1 MEKLIL
7 KAKKGDK
14 AAFTEL
20 FVKIENDLYK
30 LAKVKIKSEEDVED
44 VVQETMIKAFISI
57 RKLKSNKALKKWIV
71 QILFNN
77 CKRYFKKKERR
88 ECSYEIEI
96 IKLDKADQKDF
107 FESTE
112 NDVDFKLLLHS
123 LSEEEKIIILL
134 FYNERYTTKEI
145 GSLLGIN
152 ENTVKSKLA
161 RAKKKIKILK
171 ESEEEIWMK

>member
-1 MEKLIL
+1 MEELII

-20 FVKIENDLYK
+20 FVKFENDLYK
-30 LAKVKIKSEEDVED
+30 LAKVKIKNEEDVED
-44 VVQETMIKAFISI
+44 IVQDTMIQAFISI
-57 RKLKSNKALKKWIV
+57 RKLKSNKSFRRWVV

-88 ECSYEIEI
+88 ECSFEIEI
-96 IKLDKADQKDF
+96 VKLDKTDQKDF

-145 GSLLGIN
+145 GSLLGLN

>member
-1 MEKLIL
+1 M
-7 KAKKGDK
+7 DK
-14 AAFTEL
+14 T
-20 FVKIENDLYK
+20 
-30 LAKVKIKSEEDVED
+30 
-44 VVQETMIKAFISI
+44 
-57 RKLKSNKALKKWIV
+57 
-71 QILFNN
+71 
-77 CKRYFKKKERR
+77 
-88 ECSYEIEI
+88 
-96 IKLDKADQKDF
+96 DQKDF

-145 GSLLGIN
+145 GSLLGLN

>member
-44 VVQETMIKAFISI
+44 VVQETMIKSFISI
-57 RKLKSNKALKKWIV
+57 RKLKSNKAFKKWIV

-88 ECSYEIEI
+88 ECSFEIEI
-96 IKLDKADQKDF
+96 VKLDKTDQKDF

-134 FYNERYTTKEI
+134 F
-145 GSLLGIN
+145 
-152 ENTVKSKLA
+152 
-161 RAKKKIKILK
+161 
-171 ESEEEIWMK
+171 

>member
-1 MEKLIL
+1 MEELII

-20 FVKIENDLYK
+20 FVKFENDLYK

-57 RKLKSNKALKKWIV
+57 RKLKSNKAFKKWIV

-88 ECSYEIEI
+88 ECSFEIEI
-96 IKLDKADQKDF
+96 VKLDKTDQKDF

-145 GSLLGIN
+145 GSLLGLN

-171 ESEEEIWMK
+171 ESEEKIWMK